1 MPQFGNHS
9 FPVYTAFVLPAESYL
24 KRSTHSDK
32 ILYRIIGYVIR
43 RQTNVAKRNRHSVA
57 ITAGLLAAT
66 AAFGV
71 IISIAPMTAEAK
83 PSQEYIEQQ
92 EQEASSI
99 VDRVEMMID
108 DYQRQKD
115 DNTDSVTTFERFI
128 NRTLGIG
135 ATINENGNYVIEAD
149 GYKLVISDSSI
160 RSMSFASSP
169 SLTKTFASVAAM
181 SDASDLAVGDIVST
195 TSFHDS
201 MNKGGAVYKVEQA
214 SDVNALNGYSNI
226 ELANGLVAVL
236 QPSNGTVSIEQ
247 LGAVG
252 DGVTDDTKSI
262 QAAFDLD
269 GVTVTFSKDAKYYIT
284 NRIWIRND
292 GTTVIGNG
300 ATLAY
305 REYFNFGDW
314 AKTNF
319 AISIGDNETQQVVH
333 DVYIQDLNVDSRDYE
348 AFTKGFE
355 HNIIR
360 INYAENVE
368 LYGCDII
375 ADGVPEDEVHR
386 RISNIDLRSYWK
398 DVVIDSCTLV
408 NNTYAEAGG
417 AMWIRTGIEGTGGL
431 TVRNCDIEKSCH
443 DEIIAVFGSGA
454 YAGDI
459 TIENNTIKVDDTSG
473 EYDPSAPIIKFGTS
487 NDYVSNVR
495 FVGNDVDVAAGSK
508 VLDIENANG
517 VTVSGNSFDFDL
529 IKFLTQYTGTD
540 NPANLVNGVGFYAN
554 EQADN
559 LSMTDNEINVTSSE
573 GLDLA
578 YLANGFDT
586 FSDNDVTI
594 DVPFCYLATNCDSVD
609 DNNVKITSDHFA
621 TSMKL
626 INENRK
632 QVDNPSLYH
641 YDDVSDNSV
650 HSFSGNKVHF
660 NQHIDDGTW
669 SMTDIADGIDVDVS
683 DNDIKM
689 AKSKD
694 KDEKAQQKEDKK
706 QQKEQAKAEK
716 TNKKK

>member
-1 MPQFGNHS
+1 M
-9 FPVYTAFVLPAESYL
+9 V
-24 KRSTHSDK
+24 KRS
-32 ILYRIIGYVIR
+32 RC
-43 RQTNVAKRNRHSVA
+43 SVT

-66 AAFGV
+66 TAFGA
-71 IISIAPMTAEAK
+71 IIGIAPTTAEAK

-99 VDRVEMMID
+99 VDRVEAMID
-108 DYQRQKD
+108 SYQQQKRD
-115 DNTDSVTTFERFI
+115 DPDGVTSFERFV

-135 ATINENGNYVIEAD
+135 ATVNANGNYVIEAD
-149 GYKLVISDSSI
+149 GYKLTIDENRI
-160 RSMSFASSP
+160 RSMSFISSP
-169 SLTKTFASVAAM
+169 SVTQTFASVSAM

-195 TSFHDS
+195 ASFHDGAD
-201 MNKGGAVYKVEQA
+201 KGGAVYEVQQA
-214 SDVNALNGYSNI
+214 SDANISNSYSRI
-226 ELANGLVAVL
+226 GLANGLIAVL
-236 QPSNGTVSIEQ
+236 KPSNGTVSIEQ

-269 GVTVTFSKDAKYYIT
+269 GITVTFSKDAKYYIT

-292 GTTVIGNG
+292 DTTVIGNG

-319 AISIGDNETQQVVH
+319 AISIGDNETQEIVH

-348 AFTKGFE
+348 SFTAGFE

-360 INYAENVE
+360 INHAENVE

-375 ADGVPEDEVHR
+375 ADGVPEDAVHR

-398 DVVIDSCTLV
+398 DVVIDSCMLV
-408 NNTYAEAGG
+408 NKTYAEAGG
-417 AMWIRTGIEGTGGL
+417 AMWIRTGVNGTGGL

-454 YAGDI
+454 YADGI
-459 TIENNTIKVDDTSG
+459 NIESNRIKVNDTSG

-487 NDYVSNVR
+487 KDHVSNVR
-495 FVGNDVDVAAGSK
+495 FIGNDVDVAAGSK
-508 VLDIENANG
+508 VLDIEHANG

-540 NPANLVNGVGFYAN
+540 NPANLVNGVAFYAN
-554 EQADN
+554 QSDN
-559 LSMTDNEINVTSSE
+559 VSMTDNDVTVTSSE

-578 YLANGFDT
+578 YLAHGFDT
-586 FSDNDVTI
+586 FSNNDVTI
-594 DVPFCYLATNCDSVD
+594 DVPFCYLTTNCDRVD
-609 DNNVKITSDHFA
+609 GNNVKVSSDHFA

-632 QVDNPSLYH
+632 QVETPCLYH
-641 YDDVSDNSV
+641 YDDASSTSE
-650 HSFSGNKVHF
+650 HSFTGNKVHF
-660 NQHIDDGTW
+660 KQHIDDGTW
-669 SMTDIADGIDVDVS
+669 DVTDIADGIDVDVS
-683 DNDIKM
+683 GNDIKM

-694 KDEKAQQKEDKK
+694 KDETAQQKAEKK
-706 QQKEQAKAEK
+706 QQKKQAKANKKAEK
-716 TNKKK
+716 QTNKKK

>member
-1 MPQFGNHS
+1 M
-9 FPVYTAFVLPAESYL
+9 V
-24 KRSTHSDK
+24 KRS
-32 ILYRIIGYVIR
+32 RC
-43 RQTNVAKRNRHSVA
+43 SVT

-66 AAFGV
+66 TAFGA
-71 IISIAPMTAEAK
+71 IIGIAPTTAEAK

-99 VDRVEMMID
+99 VDRVEAMID
-108 DYQRQKD
+108 SYQQQKRD
-115 DNTDSVTTFERFI
+115 DPDGVTSFERFV

-135 ATINENGNYVIEAD
+135 ATVNANGNYVIEAD
-149 GYKLVISDSSI
+149 GYKLTIDESRI
-160 RSMSFASSP
+160 RSMSFSSSP
-169 SLTKTFASVAAM
+169 SVAQTFASVDAMAA
-181 SDASDLAVGDIVST
+181 SSDLSVGDVVST
-195 TSFHDS
+195 KSFYDGAG
-201 MNKGGAVYKVEQA
+201 KGGAVYEVQQA
-214 SDVNALNGYSNI
+214 SDANVPNSYSRI
-226 ELANGLVAVL
+226 SLANGLVAVL
-236 QPSNGTVSIEQ
+236 QPTNGTVSVEQ

-269 GVTVTFSKDAKYYIT
+269 DITVTFSKGTTYNIT

-319 AISIGDNETQQVVH
+319 AISIGDNETQEIVH

-375 ADGVPEDEVHR
+375 ADGVPEDAVHR
-386 RISNIDLRSYWK
+386 RISNIDMRSYWK

-408 NNTYAEAGG
+408 NRTYAEAGG
-417 AMWIRTGIEGTGGL
+417 TMWIRTGAEGTGNL

-454 YAGDI
+454 YADGI
-459 TIENNTIKVDDTSG
+459 TIENNRINVDDTSG

-487 NDYVSNVR
+487 VDHVSNVR
-495 FVGNDVDVAAGSK
+495 FVGNDIDVTAGSK
-508 VLDIENANG
+508 VLDIENAKN

-529 IKFLTQYTGTD
+529 TKFLTQYTGTD
-540 NPANLVNGVGFYAN
+540 NPANLVNGVGFCAN

-559 LSMTDNEINVTSSE
+559 LSMTDNEINITSSE
-573 GLDLA
+573 ELDLA
-578 YLANGFDT
+578 YLAKGFDT
-586 FSDNDVTI
+586 FSNNDITI
-594 DVPFCYLATNCDSVD
+594 DVPFCYLTTNCNRVDS
-609 DNNVKITSDHFA
+609 NNIKITSDHFA

-632 QVDNPSLYH
+632 QIDNPCLYH
-641 YDDVSDNSV
+641 YDDASDDKR

-660 NQHIDDGTW
+660 KQHIDDGTW
-669 SMTDIADGIDVDVS
+669 SVANIADGIDVDVS
-683 DNDIKM
+683 GNDIKM
-689 AKSKD
+689 VKSRD
-694 KDEKAQQKEDKK
+694 KDEKAQQKDDKK
-706 QQKEQAKAEK
+706 QQKEQMKAEK
-716 TNKKK
+716 ANKKK

>member
-1 MPQFGNHS
+1 M
-9 FPVYTAFVLPAESYL
+9 
-24 KRSTHSDK
+24 
-32 ILYRIIGYVIR
+32 
-43 RQTNVAKRNRHSVA
+43 AKRNRRSVA
-57 ITAGLLAAT
+57 ITAGLLVT
-66 AAFGV
+66 TTAFGA
-71 IISIAPMTAEAK
+71 IIGIAPTTAEAK

-99 VDRVEMMID
+99 VDRVEAMID
-108 DYQRQKD
+108 SYQQQKRD
-115 DNTDSVTTFERFI
+115 DPDGVTSFERFI

-135 ATINENGNYVIEAD
+135 ATVNANGNYVIEAD
-149 GYKLVISDSSI
+149 GYKLTIDDSRI
-160 RSMSFASSP
+160 RSMSFSSSP
-169 SLTKTFASVAAM
+169 SVAQMFTSVEAMAA
-181 SDASDLAVGDIVST
+181 ASDLSVGDVVST
-195 TSFHDS
+195 ESFYDGTG
-201 MNKGGAVYKVEQA
+201 KGGAVYEIQQV
-214 SDVNALNGYSNI
+214 SDGNAPNGYSQI
-226 ELANGLVAVL
+226 ALVNGLVAML
-236 QPSNGTVSIEQ
+236 QPSNGMVSIEQ

-252 DGVTDDTKSI
+252 DGVADDTKSI

-269 GVTVTFSKDAKYYIT
+269 DITVTFSKDATYYIT

-319 AISIGDNETQQVVH
+319 AISIGDNETQEIVH
-333 DVYIQDLNVDSRDYE
+333 DVYIQNLNVDSRDYE

-355 HNIIR
+355 HNIVR

-368 LYGCDII
+368 LYCCDIV

-398 DVVIDSCTLV
+398 DVVIDSCMLV
-408 NNTYAEAGG
+408 NKTYAEAGG
-417 AMWIRTGIEGTGGL
+417 AMWIRTGVNGTGGL

-454 YAGDI
+454 YADDI
-459 TIENNTIKVDDTSG
+459 VIENNTIKVDDTSG

-487 NDYVSNVR
+487 KDHVSNVR
-495 FVGNDVDVAAGSK
+495 FIGNDVDVAAGSK
-508 VLDIENANG
+508 VLDIENASG
-517 VTVSGNSFDFDL
+517 VTISGNSFDFDL

-540 NPANLVNGVGFYAN
+540 NPANLVNGVAFYAS
-554 EQADN
+554 ATSDDV
-559 LSMTDNEINVTSSE
+559 SMTDNDVNVTSSE

-578 YLANGFDT
+578 YLANGFDA
-586 FSDNDVTI
+586 FSDNDITI
-594 DVPFCYLATNCDSVD
+594 DIPFCYLTTNCDRVD
-609 DNNVKITSDHFA
+609 SNNVKITSDHFA

-632 QVDNPSLYH
+632 QIDNPCLYH
-641 YDDVSDNSV
+641 YDDASDDNV
-650 HSFSGNKVHF
+650 RSFTGNKVHF
-660 NQHIDDGTW
+660 KQYIDNGTW
-669 SMTDIADGIDVDVS
+669 SVADIADGIEVDVS
-683 DNDIKM
+683 GNDIRI

-694 KDEKAQQKEDKK
+694 KDGKAQQKEEKK

-716 TNKKK
+716 AANKKK

>member
-1 MPQFGNHS
+1 
-9 FPVYTAFVLPAESYL
+9 
-24 KRSTHSDK
+24 
-32 ILYRIIGYVIR
+32 
-43 RQTNVAKRNRHSVA
+43 
-57 ITAGLLAAT
+57 
-66 AAFGV
+66 
-71 IISIAPMTAEAK
+71 MTAEAK

-99 VDRVEMMID
+99 VDRVEAMID
-108 DYQRQKD
+108 SYQQQKRD
-115 DNTDSVTTFERFI
+115 DPDGITTFERFI

-135 ATINENGNYVIEAD
+135 ATVNANGNYVIETD
-149 GYKLVISDSSI
+149 GYKLTIDESRI
-160 RSMSFASSP
+160 RSMSFSSSP
-169 SLTKTFASVAAM
+169 SVAQTFASVDAMAA
-181 SDASDLAVGDIVST
+181 ASDLSVGDVVST
-195 TSFHDS
+195 KSFYDGTG
-201 MNKGGAVYKVEQA
+201 KGGAVYEVQQA
-214 SDVNALNGYSNI
+214 SDANVPNSYSRI
-226 ELANGLVAVL
+226 GLANGLIAVL
-236 QPSNGTVSIEQ
+236 KPSNGTVSIEQ

-269 GVTVTFSKDAKYYIT
+269 GITVTFSKDAKYYIT

-319 AISIGDNETQQVVH
+319 AISIGDNETQEIVH

-348 AFTKGFE
+348 SFTEGFE

-375 ADGVPEDEVHR
+375 ADGVPEDAVHR
-386 RISNIDLRSYWK
+386 RISNIDMRSYWK

-408 NNTYAEAGG
+408 NRTYAEAGG
-417 AMWIRTGIEGTGGL
+417 AMWIRTGAEGTGNL

-454 YAGDI
+454 YADDI
-459 TIENNTIKVDDTSG
+459 VIENNTIKVDDTSG
-473 EYDPSAPIIKFGTS
+473 EYDSSAPIIKFGTS
-487 NDYVSNVR
+487 VDHVSNVM

-508 VLDIENANG
+508 VLDVENAQG
-517 VTVSGNSFDFDL
+517 VTVSGNLFDFNL

-540 NPANLVNGVGFYAN
+540 NPANLVNGVAFYAN
-554 EQADN
+554 QSN
-559 LSMTDNEINVTSSE
+559 NVSMTDNDVIVTSSD

-578 YLANGFDT
+578 YLAHGFDT

-594 DVPFCYLATNCDSVD
+594 DVPFCYLTTNCDRVD
-609 DNNVKITSDHFA
+609 GNNVKVTSDHFA

-632 QVDNPSLYH
+632 KIDNPCLYH
-641 YDDVSDNSV
+641 YDDASDDNV
-650 HSFSGNKVHF
+650 RSFTGNNVHF
-660 NQHIDDGTW
+660 KRYIDNGTW
-669 SMTDIADGIDVDVS
+669 SVADIADGIEVDVS
-683 DNDIKM
+683 GNDITM

-694 KDEKAQQKEDKK
+694 KDGKAQQKEEKK

-716 TNKKK
+716 AANKKK